1 MDATFIYCNS
11 KILHAFFPW
20 LTSDWH
26 ILLVRFFLLPS
37 PRKRSAPNAGGLV
50 RGALGS
56 AMEPICPDSGH
67 TKDNKTNE
75 SSATGDR
82 PIGPSMAV
90 LQQLSSHLLHSGVY
104 VGYYRC
110 LGWRRSKEISSQ
122 KAEPWHKNARIDCD
136 EAWQMLV
143 SLAHHPV
150 CQRTQA
156 VWRKRGKASSRACS
170 IWHIANVRGNVV
182 RVKGQKKLPLFLN
195 SWVS

>member
-1 MDATFIYCNS
+1 MDSMQLLYIA
-11 KILHAFFPW
+11 ILKCCMPPLHDSLRAGK
-20 LTSDWH
+20 SH
-26 ILLVRFFLLPS
+26 ILLVGFFLLPS

-90 LQQLSSHLLHSGVY
+90 LQQLSSHLLDSGVY

-110 LGWRRSKEISSQ
+110 LG
-122 KAEPWHKNARIDCD
+122 
-136 EAWQMLV
+136 
-143 SLAHHPV
+143 
-150 CQRTQA
+150 
-156 VWRKRGKASSRACS
+156 
-170 IWHIANVRGNVV
+170 
-182 RVKGQKKLPLFLN
+182 
-195 SWVS
+195 